1 MESSER
7 SRFLI
12 PSVVVGVIVIVV
24 LGGLFL
30 GSRSAEAKGKTTQ
43 ASVAPAKGK
52 DAKEQKEKDKE
63 KPPVPVDVAS
73 AGFAPISSYISGTA
87 NLVAENSV
95 RVLAESE
102 GRIAQLLV
110 DEGSTVRKGQTL
122 AILVRDDAEIA
133 LSKAKVRLD
142 NARVTY
148 RRAKEMSENGLMA
161 AVDYDKA
168 FLDRRVAEQ
177 EVAEAQ
183 WRLEKTVIKAP
194 FGGRI
199 TERLV
204 SAGQHVRSGEAL
216 FGVADFDRL
225 VAYIFL
231 PERDALELTGGREV
245 RLKLRANESIAF
257 AGRIRQLSPVVDT
270 ATGTVRLTIDA
281 INTPEAARR
290 PGAFINVEIP
300 RHTKPHA
307 LVVPR
312 EAILREM
319 RQTSIFVLEGD
330 IARKRD
336 VTLGIEEN
344 GKVEVLEGVR
354 DGERVIVAGQG
365 SLKDGATVKVIG
377 APAA

>member
-43 ASVAPAKGK
+43 AAAAPAKGK
-52 DAKEQKEKDKE
+52 DGKDQKEKE